1 MSSAIQQQIGIG
13 ERPIPALR
21 VVARL
26 ATPQI
31 LRVDRYRLAP
41 GTLVPMQH
49 LQQRAAVAMAQW
61 GCPHPY
67 LAVESLTGPAE
78 VWRLTGYQT
87 AADQRRA
94 AQSMEMKPVLRRDL
108 ERIESQVQ
116 VLAGPPST
124 WIAQYVG
131 GILQG
136 QKWPMGRGQYLVIA
150 PVTGSVEPQG
160 APYQASD
167 GAQYAIAAARTR
179 KGAENR
185 AAAAGPGAYVFA
197 VRPAWS
203 MPAADWIRC
212 NPAFWNSSPAVKWAR

>member
-1 MSSAIQQQIGIG
+1 MSSPIQQPIGIV
-13 ERPIPALR
+13 ERPAPTLR

-31 LRVDRYRLAP
+31 LRVDRYRLTP
-41 GTLVPMQH
+41 GTLTPIQH
-49 LQQRAAVAMAQW
+49 LQQRAALVMAQW

-67 LAVESLTGPAE
+67 LAVESVTGPAE

-94 AQSMEMKPVLRRDL
+94 ALSMDMNPALRGDL
-108 ERIESQVQ
+108 ERIESQIQ
-116 VLAGPPST
+116 VLAGPSYT

-131 GILQG
+131 GILHG

-150 PVTGSVEPQG
+150 PVSGSADPQG

-167 GAQYAIAAARTR
+167 GAQYAIASARTR
-179 KGAENR
+179 KGAESR

-203 MPAADWIRC
+203 MPAAEWVRC
-212 NPAFWNSSPAVKWAR
+212 NPAFWSSSPAVKSAR